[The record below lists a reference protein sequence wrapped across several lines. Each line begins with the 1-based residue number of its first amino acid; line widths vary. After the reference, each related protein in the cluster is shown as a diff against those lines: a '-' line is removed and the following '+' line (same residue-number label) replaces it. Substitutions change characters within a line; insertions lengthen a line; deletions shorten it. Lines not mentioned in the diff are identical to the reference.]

1 MLERRSDFFE
11 INVFAF
17 VLFEDLLVLLSLM
30 GGLLLLVVS
39 FALALAVAGS
49 VAVAGRIAI
58 AGRVA
63 VASEVRTGDALL
75 NAEKRENGIDDGT
88 NKHDSDKK

>member
-39 FALALAVAGS
+39 FALALAVTVS
-49 VAVAGRIAI
+49 IAGRITVT
-58 AGRVA
+58 GSVA

-88 NKHDSDKK
+88 NKHDSYKK